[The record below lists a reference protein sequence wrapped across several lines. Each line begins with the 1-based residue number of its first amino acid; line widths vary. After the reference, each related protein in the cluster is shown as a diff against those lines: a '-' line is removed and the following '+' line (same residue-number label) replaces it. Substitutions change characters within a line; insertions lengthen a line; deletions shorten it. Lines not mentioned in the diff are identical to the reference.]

1 VAAGATIGAS
11 AAIRT
16 IASEYQE
23 AAKVGAQTNAVLKST
38 GGVANVTA
46 KQVGDLSTAISAK
59 TGIDD
64 EQIQSSANLLLTFT
78 KVRNEAGRGNDIF
91 SQATR
96 TITDMSVA
104 LGQTGKASAVQLG
117 KALNDP
123 IKGIT
128 ALSRVGV
135 SFTKQQKAQIT
146 TLVNS
151 GQTLKAQKI
160 ILRELNT
167 EFGGSAKAAATPIDL
182 LKTNVNNLAESLG
195 MMAAPTV
202 NKGIK
207 ALATFVGQMSS
218 GTGAG
223 GKFVR
228 TVKQIGSTIK
238 ATVGPPLVATVKALK
253 AFINGMREGTG
264 AGGKFAAAMVSVYD
278 AGKSTVGAIRN
289 LVAGFRAGKTW
300 AVLAT
305 AAIASLAA
313 GITTALVVTKLT
325 KAFKA
330 ARAAVKAARA
340 AVIGFNIALAANP
353 VGLVVVAIAALA
365 AGAYVAYRKFATFR
379 RIVNGAFGA
388 LKSIASWVRSHWKVV
403 LVGLTG
409 PLGAAALLV
418 ASNFGRIK
426 RAVGSAVSFIL
437 RRLDDILG
445 GFSSVISVG
454 SKIPGLGGKF
464 KDAAR
469 GIDKARDS
477 LRATAD
483 NLDGVKRKAAG
494 GIDIPI
500 TVNGQVPS
508 TGIGFIDAA
517 LSDAAASTITPAAT
531 PVRTPSRPSTSR
543 PSSRPTGA
551 RRPSYRA
558 SGALAPSLA
567 SGYDKPIVV
576 EVSTMLD
583 GRVLHKGV
591 HRVERALAEQ
601 S

>member
-182 LKTNVNNLAESLG
+182 LKTNINNLAESLG

-330 ARAAVKAARA
+330 ARAAV
-340 AVIGFNIALAANP
+340 IGFNIALAANP

-464 KDAAR
+464 KSAAE